1 MAGALPVPD
10 DRVHPSF
17 GDRRDP
23 MRRVRTEI
31 RGGAVRAHP
40 GVGTVDRIGVGVGV
54 HRGCVRFGA
63 AWHGPI
69 LARNT
74 SVPAL
79 PLDLG
84 PVSLYLGTS
93 HLECVVERTPE
104 TAMTWTD
111 ERVETLKKMWAEG
124 QSASQIAKELG
135 GVTRNAVIGKVH
147 RLGLSNRVGP
157 GGAPEA
163 EEEDLIMPVP
173 PRIDP
178 PPPESEEP
186 VEPEVEPEPLVAE
199 APADILAAPSA
210 VVTALPVRKLII
222 PAGQPLPPQPSANEI
237 SPEALASVREVEK
250 RAKRLTLMEL
260 TERTCKWPIG
270 DPATEDFWF
279 CGLPSLPGKPYC
291 EAHVGVAFQPM
302 SARRD
307 RRR

>member
-1 MAGALPVPD
+1 M
-10 DRVHPSF
+10 S
-17 GDRRDP
+17 
-23 MRRVRTEI
+23 
-31 RGGAVRAHP
+31 
-40 GVGTVDRIGVGVGV
+40 
-54 HRGCVRFGA
+54 
-63 AWHGPI
+63 
-69 LARNT
+69 
-74 SVPAL
+74 
-79 PLDLG
+79 
-84 PVSLYLGTS
+84 
-93 HLECVVERTPE
+93 
-104 TAMTWTD
+104 WTD

-157 GGAPEA
+157 SGGKDEEEVEVVVAPMVVPRVEPVRAPE
-163 EEEDLIMPVP
+163 PV
-173 PRIDP
+173 RV
-178 PPPESEEP
+178 EP
-186 VEPEVEPEPLVAE
+186 VRVAE
-199 APADILAAPSA
+199 VPRPAPAVPASGAT
-210 VVTALPVRKLII
+210 VTPLPVRKAII

-270 DPATEDFWF
+270 DPATPDFWF
-279 CGLPSLPGKPYC
+279 CGLPSVPGKPYC